1 MAKIKSSNPAT
12 DKFSDDDHMPHD
24 YEVVFDEDG
33 GTVAC
38 VRQEVADSL
47 DASEDYPG
55 IERVDDE
62 SDDEGGDDG
71 VIDGSAT
78 VTESEPND
86 NGSDTE

>member
-24 YEVVFDEDG
+24 YEVVFNEDD

-47 DASEDYPG
+47 DASDDYPG
-55 IERVDDE
+55 IERVDDAP
-62 SDDEGGDDG
+62 DDEGD
-71 VIDGSAT
+71 DGSAT
-78 VTESEPND
+78 VTESESAD
-86 NGSDTE
+86 SEE